1 MSSGAEARFF
11 AKLAEAPIETA
22 PFPHFYLE
30 NIFTDDLYSQMLG
43 NLPAD
48 GDLIPLGDTG
58 LVTSGAYPERAIL
71 RLNDAD
77 TARLDEIQQIFWQ
90 DVATRFL
97 GGRLTEMLSGRFW
110 PHILDRFG
118 GNLLRMRLA
127 EEAMLVRDRTRYA
140 LGPHTDAAAPS
151 VDFAVLP
158 AGGQRHGAS
167 GHHTLCADRCDVSLQ
182 GRAAPS
188 ARSVQPGT
196 HHALPAEQR
205 ICLHAHGSELPRGGV
220 DRRRGGAARYPG
232 LRYPH
237 QRPHLRAAA
246 SWRNCAGRRHC
257 TACALIAISRRS
269 GAPAIRARQVR

>member
-58 LVTSGAYPERAIL
+58 LVTPGAYPERAIL

-77 TARLDEIQQIFWQ
+77 TARLDEIQRIFWQ

-140 LGPHTDAAAPS
+140 LGPHTDAPHRLLTLL
-151 VDFAVLP
+151 FYLP
-158 AGGQRHGAS
+158 ADNATAHLGTTLYAPIDATFRCKGGPHHPREAFNPVRTMPYRPNSVFAFMRTDQSFHGVEQIADEAVQRDILAYDIRIKGLTFAQPPVGEIAQAGA
-167 GHHTLCADRCDVSLQ
+167 TAQ
-182 GRAAPS
+182 PAP
-188 ARSVQPGT
+188 
-196 HHALPAEQR
+196 
-205 ICLHAHGSELPRGGV
+205 
-220 DRRRGGAARYPG
+220 
-232 LRYPH
+232 
-237 QRPHLRAAA
+237 
-246 SWRNCAGRRHC
+246 
-257 TACALIAISRRS
+257 
-269 GAPAIRARQVR
+269 